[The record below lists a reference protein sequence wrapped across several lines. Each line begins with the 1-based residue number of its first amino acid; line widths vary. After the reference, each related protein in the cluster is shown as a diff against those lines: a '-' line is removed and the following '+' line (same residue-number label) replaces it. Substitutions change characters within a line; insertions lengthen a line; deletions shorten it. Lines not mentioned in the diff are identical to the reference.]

1 MKIYLSPQVSED
13 NEKIHY
19 SFDEDIIIA
28 RYMGQR
34 DTFNFSSM
42 PNGVAEDI
50 ATTLS
55 LNPIISAK
63 RENGE
68 LWVEL
73 FNLIGLD
80 ATEEEKF
87 PEWIDY
93 KGYNKTTPPKEVK
106 SDG

>member
-1 MKIYLSPQVSED
+1 MKIYLSPQVSND

-19 SFDEDIIIA
+19 SFDKDVVIA
-28 RYMGQR
+28 RYKGEK

-50 ATTLS
+50 TTTLS

-80 ATEEEKF
+80 ATEGDKF
-87 PEWIDY
+87 PNWIGYKDY
-93 KGYNKTTPPKEVK
+93 KEPNPSKRGEK
-106 SDG
+106 